1 MTYTDIKQ
9 VRGNKNQPVHIKLK
23 FDLITIQWLYRENIL
38 WLSAVRITRT
48 ESLWYEK
55 RST

>member
-9 VRGNKNQPVHIKLK
+9 IRGNKNQPVHIKLK

-38 WLSAVRITRT
+38 RLFTVRITLT
-48 ESLWYEK
+48 EGLW
-55 RST
+55 